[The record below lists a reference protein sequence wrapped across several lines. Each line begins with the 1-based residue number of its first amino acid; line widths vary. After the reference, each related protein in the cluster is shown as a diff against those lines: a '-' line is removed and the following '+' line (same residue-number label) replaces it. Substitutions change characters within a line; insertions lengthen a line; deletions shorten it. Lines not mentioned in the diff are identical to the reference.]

1 MPFVETGGLR
11 IHYALTGA
19 QTGPVVVLS
28 NSLGTNLTM
37 WDLQTPALEK
47 HFRLL
52 RYDTRGH
59 GRSGVPP
66 GPYTIEQLG
75 RDVLGLLDGLKLDR
89 VHFCGLSMGGMI
101 GQWLGVNAPERINR
115 LVLCSTCPKIGTPET
130 WNPRIEAIRK
140 SGMNAAA
147 TAVIER
153 WFTPEF
159 RARAPQPTLALLG
172 LLQSVSP
179 VGYTACCE
187 AIRDADLRDAI
198 TAIRA
203 PVQVIMGAR
212 DPATPAADGRAM
224 AQRIPGARYVELD
237 ASHLCNVE
245 SPEQFNA
252 TLVGFL
258 KAL

>member
-1 MPFVETGGLR
+1 MPFVEANGLR
-11 IHYALTGA
+11 IHYSLSGEPAA
-19 QTGPVVVLS
+19 PVVVLS

-37 WDLQTPALEK
+37 WDLQAPALEK
-47 HFRLL
+47 RFRLL

-59 GRSGVPP
+59 GRTGVPP
-66 GPYTIEQLG
+66 GPYTIDQLG

-101 GQWLGVNAPERINR
+101 GQWLGVYAPERINR

-140 SGMNAAA
+140 SGMNAVA

-159 RARAPQPTLALLG
+159 RARAPQPTVALLG
-172 LLQSVSP
+172 LLQVASAT
-179 VGYTACCE
+179 GYTACCE
-187 AIRDADLRDAI
+187 AIRDADLREAI
-198 TAIRA
+198 ATIRA

-224 AQRIPGARYVELD
+224 AQRIPGARYVELE

-245 SPEQFNA
+245 SPERFNA
-252 TLVGFL
+252 ELIGFL
-258 KAL
+258 TS

>member
-1 MPFVETGGLR
+1 MPFVEAGGLR

-37 WDLQTPALEK
+37 WDLQAPALEK

-59 GRSGVPP
+59 GRTGVPP

-101 GQWLGVNAPERINR
+101 GQWLGVHAPERINR
-115 LVLCSTCPKIGTPET
+115 LVLCSTSPKIGTPET

-140 SGMNAAA
+140 NGMNAAA

-179 VGYTACCE
+179 QGYTACCE
-187 AIRDADLRDAI
+187 AIRDADLREAI
-198 TAIRA
+198 AAIRA

-245 SPEQFNA
+245 SPERFNSE
-252 TLVGFL
+252 LLGFL
-258 KAL
+258 TAV